1 MTETK
6 RYTSVAITLHWI
18 IAIMMV
24 LLVFVGWRMG
34 DMAEALRG
42 GSTEFTLDDVRFV
55 FDMHKTFGILVLVLS
70 LIRLAWRFMNPVPPM
85 PAGMKPW
92 EVTVARL
99 THLGFYVLMIGMPIL
114 GWLTASSGQAPS
126 FFFHNEAWP
135 IPDIAPNNRNF
146 HEIMEFLHGR
156 GGWVI
161 IVLLV
166 LHAGAAIKHHIVD
179 KDDVL
184 ARMIPFLRRKDT

>member
-55 FDMHKTFGILVLVLS
+55 FDMHKTFGIMVLVLS
-70 LIRLAWRFMNPVPPM
+70 LIRLAWRFMNPVPPL
-85 PAGMKPW
+85 PSGMKPW
-92 EVTVARL
+92 EVTVAKL
-99 THLGFYVLMIGMPIL
+99 THIGFYVLMIGMPIL

-126 FFFHNEAWP
+126 FFFHNESLP
-135 IPDIAPNNRNF
+135 IPDIAPNNRTLR
-146 HEIMEFLHGR
+146 EVTEFLHGR